1 MASLIEVLLF
11 YKNLVSDTKIRY
23 AYDRVRFSV
32 LTDRVFESGFCEI
45 NPCFGAVGILNGGGG
60 APTLIG
66 M

>member
-1 MASLIEVLLF
+1 MASLVEVVLS
-11 YKNLVSDTKIRY
+11 YKNLVSNAKIRY
-23 AYDRVRFSV
+23 AYDRVRFPV
-32 LTDRVFESGFCEI
+32 LTDRVFESEFCEI